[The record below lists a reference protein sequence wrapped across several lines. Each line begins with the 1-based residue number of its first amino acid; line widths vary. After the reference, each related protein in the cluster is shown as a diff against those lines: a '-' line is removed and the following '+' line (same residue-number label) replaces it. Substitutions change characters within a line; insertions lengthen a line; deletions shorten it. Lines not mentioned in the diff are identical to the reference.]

1 MKKFLLLF
9 LGLGL
14 FAVSCSD
21 KDDEPSEIV
30 TIELNSEVNDF
41 VWKAMNYWYYWQ
53 PEQANLADDRFATID
68 EFYSFLNGYGAPE
81 DLYNAVKVPQDRFSF
96 ISDDYDNLI
105 SALGGTSTTTG
116 IEFTL
121 TRLPSDSGNGVL
133 GVVRYVWANSDAATK
148 GIKRGDIF
156 YAVNGTELFA
166 DTDADGSITSSNLDL
181 LSASTF
187 TLNFGTI
194 EDELFTPN
202 DVNIEVNR
210 LEITENPILIA
221 KTLEVNATKIGY
233 IMYNGFTRDNED
245 IIDDAFAKIKT
256 EGATELVI
264 DLRYNPG
271 GSTGVA
277 NRIAARI
284 TGQFAG
290 QPFIEYI
297 YNSKRNGNFGST
309 DPFESDY
316 ENTPLTSLGLTKVY
330 VITTGDTASAS
341 ELLINNLKPYITV
354 VQVGETTVGKNE
366 FSITLLDNTAQ
377 TSDGYPPYAYY
388 SQSVGLD
395 GVNPNHKYA
404 LQPICGTYANAD
416 GFNDFASGLEPD
428 IAINETL
435 GNLGQLGDLEEPLL
449 AKAIEDITGVTSKSL
464 KSVVPES
471 MKTEF
476 VGSSLRLKKYND
488 MVLIRDFN

>member
-53 PEQANLADDRFATID
+53 PEQANLADDRFSTTD
-68 EFYSFLNGYGAPE
+68 EFYSFLNGFSEPE
-81 DLYNAVKVPQDRFSF
+81 DLYEAVQSSLDRFSF
-96 ISDDYDNLI
+96 MYDNYDNLI
-105 SALGGTSTTTG
+105 NALGGTLTTTG
-116 IEFTL
+116 IEYTL
-121 TRLPSDSGNGVL
+121 RRLPSDSGNGVL
-133 GVVRYVWANSDAATK
+133 GVVRYVWANSDAAAK

-156 YAVNGTELFA
+156 YAVNGTELYA
-166 DTDADGSITSSNLDL
+166 DTDSEGYITNSNLDL

-187 TLNFGTI
+187 TLNFGSI
-194 EDELFTPN
+194 ENELFSPN
-202 DVNIEVNR
+202 DVTIEVNS

-221 KTLEVNATKIGY
+221 KTLDVNSTKIGY
-233 IMYNGFTRDNED
+233 IMYNGFTRDNEE
-245 IIDDAFAKIKT
+245 IIDDAFSQIKS

-271 GSTGVA
+271 GSTAVA
-277 NRIAARI
+277 NRMAGRI

-309 DPFESDY
+309 DPFESTYNDI
-316 ENTPLTSLGLTKVY
+316 PLTSLGLTKVY
-330 VITTGDTASAS
+330 IITTDNTASAS

-366 FSITLLDNTAQ
+366 FSIPLVDNTQQ

-388 SQSVGLD
+388 GATVSLD
-395 GVNPNHKYA
+395 GINPNHKYA

-416 GFNDFASGLEPD
+416 GFNDFADGLVPD
-428 IAINETL
+428 IAIIETL
-435 GNLGQLGDLEEPLL
+435 DNLGELGDPEEPLL

-464 KSVVPES
+464 KKVVPES
-471 MKTEF
+471 LKTE
-476 VGSSLRLKKYND
+476 VIGSSLSLRKNNK